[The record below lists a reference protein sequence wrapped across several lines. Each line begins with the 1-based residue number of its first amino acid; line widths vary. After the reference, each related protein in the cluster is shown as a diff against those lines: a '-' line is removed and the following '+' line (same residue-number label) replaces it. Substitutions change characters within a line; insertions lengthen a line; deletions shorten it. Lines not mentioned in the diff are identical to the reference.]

1 LKEKFVV
8 ENCPRGYPLLAAFLD
23 SDENFMVYRRFGFLH
38 ARLLLQKQDELR
50 VMEEALDEMDRKDAN
65 GEDSQVLQCREED
78 EARADQHSGARKSLL
93 GRIEDTLLKYGKS
106 TEFWGLAA
114 SIDDRID
121 DILLRAQQLV
131 SSNRP
136 GGRDYNSVKNFMWN
150 KKPLMEGDS
159 EFIYNKDDLITL
171 RPGRETAWLDNF
183 VERVLKL
190 FPRKMVQYAFCSK
203 VGYREDFV

>member
-1 LKEKFVV
+1 LEEKFAV

-93 GRIEDTLLKYGKS
+93 GRIEETLLKYGKS
-106 TEFWGLAA
+106 TEFWGW
-114 SIDDRID
+114 
-121 DILLRAQQLV
+121 QLQ
-131 SSNRP
+131 
-136 GGRDYNSVKNFMWN
+136 
-150 KKPLMEGDS
+150 LMIG
-159 EFIYNKDDLITL
+159 
-171 RPGRETAWLDNF
+171 
-183 VERVLKL
+183 
-190 FPRKMVQYAFCSK
+190 
-203 VGYREDFV
+203 